1 MAVVKNSL
9 GVIERSGN
17 IPQKWQ
23 DPVYMAT
30 L

>member
-1 MAVVKNSL
+1 MAIAKNSL

-17 IPQKWQ
+17 IPQKLQ
-23 DPVYMAT
+23 NPPYMAT